1 MSTYFVSDAYISAT
15 GGLRAAR
22 RGAGLTVESVEA
34 AQDAFRE
41 ELDEMEE
48 VQQALTSSNGDA
60 ALEGEEQEDLVA
72 ELEALLRVHDNNHVS
87 SELNAFIYDLPDIS
101 KLNLGSVNTDTSTS
115 SDVNN
120 ADTTT
125 VSRVP
130 ILS

>member
-1 MSTYFVSDAYISAT
+1 
-15 GGLRAAR
+15 
-22 RGAGLTVESVEA
+22 VEA